1 MSEELTQANVSKR
14 FIGHIHGGAAKRYP
28 NYIYCVPEEPGWSR
42 SPWLEDRIIYP
53 ERRLPR
59 PELAYLKTV
68 ELADYLIE
76 VGKMDIQGTQTVEVF
91 LTPNQFTLA
100 VAPRLV
106 FRVFMHVLIFEQMEE
121 GAFLDWV
128 LGKSFK
134 TMEGNKKQ

>member
-1 MSEELTQANVSKR
+1 
-14 FIGHIHGGAAKRYP
+14 
-28 NYIYCVPEEPGWSR
+28 
-42 SPWLEDRIIYP
+42 
-53 ERRLPR
+53 
-59 PELAYLKTV
+59 
-68 ELADYLIE
+68 
-76 VGKMDIQGTQTVEVF
+76 MDIQGTQTVEVF